1 MQDRAASKVDRRYK
15 FLHVKTD
22 FLNLTVHCVVLFGN
36 KKKKKTSR
44 HTSSTFP
51 DSKFTVNLK
60 REPIVVS
67 SLNHTHPTPTPF
79 LVPPFF
85 FISVSFH
92 LHFYWN
98 IHWGNCPQLS
108 YSIDSIYKDLL
119 EHIIK
124 TVKTI
129 TINRLFAQHL
139 FFLTAAI

>member
-36 KKKKKTSR
+36 KKKKKRPVIHHLHFPTQSSR
-44 HTSSTFP
+44 WTWNASPS
-51 DSKFTVNLK
+51 
-60 REPIVVS
+60 S
-67 SLNHTHPTPTPF
+67 SLPWTTRIR
-79 LVPPFF
+79 LQLLSSSPPFF